1 MQHLTFNDNRVY
13 NISIL
18 HYVTA
23 AIVFFFISVLIPFN
37 SLHFIGHYFHPKVL
51 AITHLTTI
59 GWISIII
66 IGSLYQL
73 VPVITN
79 SKLYSVKLGY
89 ISYCLI
95 MLGLFVLT
103 YSFWNFNVGLLIQI
117 ASVLVFL
124 GVCFLFFNLYL
135 SINSAKEKSIE
146 LDFIGVSLLWF
157 WLTVFLGTLLAF
169 NFRYAFL
176 NKDHLYFLKIH
187 AHVGLLGWFLN
198 LVFGVASKLV
208 PMFLLSGKLNNKI
221 IKLSFYVLNVSLF
234 VFVIDSVFFNGL
246 QRSYFYLSVVIIAV
260 IMFGT
265 YIYQA
270 FKTRLKK
277 QLDVGLLQ
285 TLIAFILILIPIV
298 LWCLLKFKTYKSS
311 DVEMQLNI
319 ALVYSILLG
328 FFTILIFGQTYK
340 NLSFISWLKIYS
352 NYPTTIK
359 KPMPK
364 DLYSNKLAKTQ
375 LSIYLFAF
383 IILLYGILTSTSY
396 IIKFGGVLII
406 CCALLYLANVFKIV
420 FHKPIIYKTIN

>member
-1 MQHLTFNDNRVY
+1 MQHLTFNDNKVY

-23 AIVFFFISVLIPFN
+23 AIILLFISILISAN
-37 SLHFIGHYFHPKVL
+37 SSHFIGHYFHPKIL

-73 VPVITN
+73 IPVITN
-79 SKLYSVKLGY
+79 SKLYCVKLGY

-95 MLGLFVLT
+95 ILGLFILT
-103 YSFWNFNVGLLIQI
+103 YSFWKFNVGLLIQI
-117 ASVLVFL
+117 ASILVFL
-124 GVCFLFFNLYL
+124 GVCILFFNIYL
-135 SINSAKEKSIE
+135 TINSSKEKNIE

-169 NFRYAFL
+169 NFRFAFL

-187 AHVGLLGWFLN
+187 AHIGLLGWFLN

-208 PMFLLSGKLNNKI
+208 PMFLLSGTLNKNVL
-221 IKLSFYVLNVSLF
+221 KLSYYIINVCLF
-234 VFVIDSVFFNGL
+234 IFVIDSVFFNGIK
-246 QRSYFYLSVVIIAV
+246 RSYIYLSALIFAIIL
-260 IMFGT
+260 FGT
-265 YIYQA
+265 YIYKA

-277 QLDVGLLQ
+277 QLDIGLLQ
-285 TLIAFILILIPIV
+285 TLIAFIVILIPIV
-298 LWCLLKFKTYKSS
+298 LWSLLKLKACKNST
-311 DVEMQLNI
+311 DEMQLNI

-364 DLYSNKLAKTQ
+364 DLYSNTIAKTQ
-375 LSIYLFAF
+375 ISIYLIAF
-383 IILLYGILTSTSY
+383 ILLLYGILTSTNY
-396 IIKFGGVLII
+396 IIKFGSILMIF
-406 CCALLYLANVFKIV
+406 CSLLYLANVIKIV
-420 FHKPIIYKTIN
+420 FHKPKTFNSFN